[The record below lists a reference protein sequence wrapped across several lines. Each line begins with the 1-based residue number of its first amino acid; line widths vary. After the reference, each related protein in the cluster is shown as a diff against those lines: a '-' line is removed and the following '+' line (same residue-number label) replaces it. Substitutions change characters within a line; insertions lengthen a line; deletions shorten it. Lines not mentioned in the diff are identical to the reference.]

1 MAYVRRP
8 FTAGRHWSGHLGA
21 DWAATARARR
31 GACGIWFTA
40 APRAFALGPPASPE
54 EEEVRQQIERI
65 FMANVTAPPCPRP
78 VPVKRTPVGWRSAVR
93 CVRVGKREGRGAYE
107 DVIFYGDV
115 FGHKQFHK
123 DGVNTQRPQTT
134 GRRHGPVAA
143 R

>member
-21 DWAATARARR
+21 AWAATARARR

-65 FMANVTAPPCPRP
+65 FMANVTAPPLPPPSASETDPCR
-78 VPVKRTPVGWRSAVR
+78 VAFGGAMRAGWKTGGAGRLRR
-93 CVRVGKREGRGAYE
+93 CHFLR
-107 DVIFYGDV
+107 
-115 FGHKQFHK
+115 
-123 DGVNTQRPQTT
+123 
-134 GRRHGPVAA
+134 
-143 R
+143 